1 MRFFTSGQTTEWLSA
16 RFGFSYTGLVFL
28 AFLFVP
34 NLFWTRRRPEGYSAR
49 GENRVLRSLEGIGQA
64 LVCAVVLCFTD
75 FNPRPW
81 SAWTLWLALAAV
93 LMCLYEVW
101 WIRYF
106 LGPKT
111 LADFY
116 SSLLGI
122 PVAGAAL
129 PVLAFF
135 CLGLYGRNLWMLLA
149 VAVLGVGHIGI
160 HLQHRR
166 ALRNT

>member
-1 MRFFTSGQTTEWLSA
+1 MEWLSG
-16 RFGFSYTGLVFL
+16 RFGLSCTGLVFL

-34 NLFWTRRRPEGYSAR
+34 NLFWTKHLPQGYSAE
-49 GENRVLRSLEGIGQA
+49 GESRFLRTLEGIGQV
-64 LVCAVVLCFTD
+64 LVCAVALCFTD

-81 SAWTLWLALAAV
+81 TARSLWLVLADV
-93 LMCLYEVW
+93 LMILYEVW

-116 SSLLGI
+116 SSLFGI
-122 PVAGAAL
+122 PVAGATL

-166 ALRNT
+166 ALRDP

>member
-1 MRFFTSGQTTEWLSA
+1 MEWLSD
-16 RFGFSYTGLVFL
+16 RFGLSCTGPVFL

-34 NLFWTRRRPEGYSAR
+34 NLFWARHLPEGYSAE
-49 GENRVLRSLEGIGQA
+49 GESRVLRTLERAGEV

-81 SAWTLWLALAAV
+81 NAWALWLALAAV
-93 LMCLYEVW
+93 LMFLYEVW

-111 LADFY
+111 LTDFY
-116 SSLLGI
+116 SGLLGI
-122 PVAGAAL
+122 PAAGATL

-149 VAVLGVGHIGI
+149 VTVLGIGHIGI
-160 HLQHRR
+160 HLRHRQ
-166 ALRNT
+166 ALRDNPS